1 MFHCVHE
8 NLMDMYWREIKG
20 TAMGYWRVKHSLQ
33 LTKGPTGL
41 SAAGA
46 GTVCRKL
53 VDCSATSA
61 GTSAVMEDLAA
72 MGRCHGMAESVG
84 AVTGGLAAKARCN
97 GILQREQ

>member
-1 MFHCVHE
+1 MDNWKVWSFVTW
-8 NLMDMYWREIKG
+8 NLDY
-20 TAMGYWRVKHSLQ
+20 
-33 LTKGPTGL
+33 
-41 SAAGA
+41 
-46 GTVCRKL
+46 
-53 VDCSATSA
+53 SATSA